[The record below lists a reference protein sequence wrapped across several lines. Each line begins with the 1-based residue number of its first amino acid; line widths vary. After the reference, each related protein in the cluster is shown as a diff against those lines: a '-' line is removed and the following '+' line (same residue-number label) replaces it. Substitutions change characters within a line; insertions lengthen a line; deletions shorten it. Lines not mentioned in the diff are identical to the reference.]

1 MLAVV
6 LFDDLGVF
14 GGEDVVGVGTPRR
27 GVVTGCWWLWW
38 RGGGFGGGCYSVFS
52 MMAVS
57 ADDWSM
63 MVLPAV

>member
-1 MLAVV
+1 VLAVTQ
-6 LFDDLGVF
+6 FDDVGVF
-14 GGEDVVGVGTPRR
+14 GGGDVVGVGTPRR
-27 GVVTGCWWLWW
+27 GVATGRWWLWW
-38 RGGGFGGGCYSVFS
+38 RGGGFGDVSYSVFS